1 MLDPRLVET
10 LSRILNVAAS
20 SVSPTTSPSTVSS
33 WDSVAHINLIL
44 ELEDVFGVRF
54 PTEAIPKLD
63 SAARLQEEI
72 DALRGSAQPG
82 R

>member
-1 MLDPRLVET
+1 
-10 LSRILNVAAS
+10 
-20 SVSPTTSPSTVSS
+20 VSS

-44 ELEDVFGVRF
+44 ELEDVFGIRF
-54 PTEAIPKLD
+54 PTEVIPKLD

>member
-10 LSRILNVAAS
+10 LSRTLNVGAS
-20 SVSPTTSPSTVSS
+20 SVSPATSPSTVSS

-54 PTEAIPKLD
+54 PTETIPKLD
-63 SAARLQEEI
+63 SAARLQEAI
-72 DALRGSAQPG
+72 DALRSAQPG
-82 R
+82 